1 MWWDCPRLLITSL
14 NYLASF
20 PNLGLYFPF
29 LMASQTPTHPS
40 KPHSDV
46 TSSKNCFPPCMSLRG
61 WLSSFSAFT
70 AQDQHHE
77 SPYHVVW
84 KGGVARLLAQHSYWR
99 TLSYSPLCLQF
110 QARPP
115 HRIKARFVK

>member
-84 KGGVARLLAQHSYWR
+84 KGGGLPDFSLSTATGGHCLIHLCVCSSRPGHR
-99 TLSYSPLCLQF
+99 TE
-110 QARPP
+110 
-115 HRIKARFVK
+115 